1 MSRSE
6 LLQTLRLI
14 SAWPTSKIFAACS
27 QIATGTSTTT
37 IAITASADPIVSTV
51 VKNFETV
58 VVIQTTCTAAAPRLT
73 APSHTKICGGDRL
86 GPNGAR
92 SSRPDMDIL
101 RQLYPCYYV
110 CCEGIW
116 RLCFHY

>member
-1 MSRSE
+1 
-6 LLQTLRLI
+6 LQTLRLI

-27 QIATGTSTTT
+27 QIATGTFTTT

-116 RLCFHY
+116 KLCFHY